1 MEKFSQFTLIPPK
14 FQMFTIKIL
23 LYSGKEKKQRF
34 FVPFLRN
41 LGKSVNPYRENSP
54 NFTLILPITTLIS
67 SKKFHPNQ
75 SDLKLL
81 QNSKQK
87 ENVAEL

>member
-1 MEKFSQFTLIPPK
+1 MEKFSQFHSDLPK
-14 FQMFTIKIL
+14 FQLFAIKIL
-23 LYSGKEKKQRF
+23 PNSGKEKKQRF
-34 FVPFLRN
+34 FVPFLLN
-41 LGKSVNPYRENSP
+41 LGKSVNPNRENSP

-67 SKKFHPNQ
+67 SQKFHPNQ